1 MSGPSSSRSDDHT
14 ILSVLTSF
22 NKKPGKNLSQ
32 SNFTEARDSIIDDIS
47 SPVSNLSS
55 GTFWND
61 IVSKAS
67 SLGFTFHQGVQ
78 ACDTIAASQ
87 GATNEVFPAPFDSK
101 DGKNHIAAVSA
112 LIGVPGNRAK
122 DMTERV
128 FEIIA
133 NENKA
138 NGLKDD
144 RPVNSLLG
152 TKQLL
157 LRVRDYHY
165 GQQIDRIRIITE
177 AMRVEYSDD
186 VEMDPERNDLRH
198 QCIEFLNSLDT
209 RNTWSSSSR
218 EEGQRFFQRGLFK
231 TLVSLAC
238 APVKRIGRDEIYRA
252 CELRDDQDNNDSMS
266 ASITFPGTIFARELM
281 VDHLSHHDAAVRTE
295 SLVALFMLLYQRIDG
310 GIDRSDYILLLQ
322 ALNSQD
328 FFANGGDKNSEG
340 DAARRC
346 QLTAL
351 ILAECMSLWS
361 TTITQCGGD
370 GAQEWIASHPFLSN
384 SVSARNEIEIIG
396 KLLQR
401 ELANKVLE
409 RRRIYLSQTQTMLSN
424 GGNIEDDKIDAPEA
438 IALLTFG
445 LLMKLCHNGVHQG
458 SWASDMGVKGLAVD
472 CVSTAND
479 ECGAFG
485 YLGSIMSQ
493 LLPSTVSSDSQSSEC
508 RELEPWD
515 RNRELL
521 NGPDKLK
528 RGISPLKISNGD
540 GSDLEEVDNDTE
552 QDNVAVIYAS
562 IGREILVATLSAFR
576 SSISRSLSPAKVDN
590 LGMFCQLAAKLH
602 RNSNVLCQRF
612 WMDWESTPQSV
623 NLSEASTISAEK
635 ADPLV
640 FLLDIAHSVAISALE
655 TLGGQCQESM
665 ISVDCGR
672 QEAISLPY
680 FSPLLSFL
688 ASLIPMNS
696 DAATIFS
703 TFIPQG
709 MIHACLLGVYHVCSK
724 ENATH
729 AKNSDKAEEFKRQI
743 EAAQQCIDALCTLSS
758 IAAKENDGNCTEWLR
773 RATQRHTAKTHLEGP
788 ALLHAIAE
796 AANRNPAL
804 EGSIASDITSDTL
817 CTISHL
823 CSNGHENVQWI
834 CKVGQSFSSVR
845 DDGFRSFA
853 AHVNKVTIS
862 FTSLL
867 LQMTRSVAD
876 LSLAVDGTSMEH
888 KIEFMKTSAN
898 GTLLA
903 CDIIASSSQP
913 LDLPEIHRSIL
924 INAFRTITSSLRI
937 MDGIAFS
944 HESDIIREEARSV
957 RDSILNALSTSTS
970 LGANVGFFSTMP
982 ITRKLAEVSNLQSQ
996 IYKHNDNAIVSFS
1009 TADEKKDNHSDSLP
1023 IESLPAPDSS
1033 MQNILSLSR
1042 EAVSLLSAWNDIS
1055 EQVALESISADNTLR
1070 ITELDMNELSS
1081 VQRKTLASVIMSLG
1095 PARLLF
1101 SSAPMCHTV
1110 DMPITFFT
1118 LLVRYCA
1125 WHSECSEDSDMLA
1138 DIAIASLGIL
1148 ESAILHA
1155 KVDLTSDLVPSFEM
1169 STQSA
1174 GFQLHSVLRKLV
1186 EDKNTASSKKTFLL
1200 VKIMDVVRLS
1210 ATNYPSLCRVILS
1223 GQSNSEDLV
1232 ELLVESIRVEDPAE
1246 TKNVLATLACLHALQ
1261 AIWRACREN
1270 HNNAVSTLTKSVHPC
1285 DDIVRTLIKCD
1296 CLVER
1301 CISLCG
1307 MFSVLASRTSGSDE
1321 TDSTAILHRA
1331 NLLTVL
1337 CLSFDII
1344 EMDALTNFRQ
1354 NNESATAASIAFL
1367 KRTANTNQIE
1377 EWLSTIGFS
1386 DSILANAVE
1395 INSLNDKAHASGLTF
1410 NSAGSC
1416 ERISTR
1422 VLLQHLPQSENKE
1435 AVESALVRIAATNF
1449 CTNSECELIEYVS
1462 AFGALVQNIERG
1474 NLDWSMKLARQGV
1487 ENLHALAEN
1496 GLAAHLE
1503 TTSLAYPS
1511 SSSPAVKCGTSLL
1524 TLITTCLSIVPS
1536 SQGKRAS
1543 LVSLLDKVL
1552 RSSERIMILANSD
1565 GDADSLHLRLNS
1577 IACALALMN
1586 SLQESNG
1593 EPLPYETEQL
1603 YKASRLGFCRFVC
1616 RTLYDLRYS
1625 KGSTSQNTP
1634 QQKSEIK
1641 YTQKNILLSSLAL
1654 MTAIALSANADQS
1667 KGANAFQSF
1676 PMDLADVLKGSDVL
1690 ESLSYHLEIACKSAA
1705 VSYRQQGKTML
1716 EEPAFEVIDCIL
1728 TFALVLCESKEINLA
1743 ELMSTGHFIQMIL
1756 RNSITTAACEQWTL
1770 PTNTAAPPT
1779 LSSRGY
1785 IENSQSTIFF
1795 TAKSQYHNVTDDPA
1809 HKIWLTTLRVFA
1821 GLLHS
1826 TANVGFHGRGASIRE
1841 STAALAIDFLHF
1853 YEIPIT
1859 SFIERCLVQTPKI
1872 KDASNLSTPSSG
1884 LGFTVATM
1892 NELGDTMALIS
1903 ELCSGG
1909 HRKQFECSSPRLY
1922 GIVSNAALAI
1932 CRSLSSFLG
1941 ALGTARELFFALN
1954 NLNDIM
1960 AKASNSLRYNN
1971 FRMHPLLAD
1980 GVPNA
1985 KHQAIRN
1992 ALYANSCCT
2001 CMTSEEH
2008 SLSLKGR
2015 PESSQ
2020 DSSED
2025 LEQSF
2030 HSHVNNDFIFLME
2043 EIASRC
2049 IFSALSVVHKVH
2061 PSTSAFV
2068 TFTEE
2073 EASHLNLSSVPPIGA
2088 MVAIR
2093 QETGS
2098 NSLLFSSNSSQVIR
2112 HGRVIHY
2119 NAISKTLDVEYFDNH
2134 GVAAERHVGVSRLA
2148 ALEDISRRII
2158 VFQYKPAPDSVSD
2171 SAASVFTGAASIGNL
2186 ILILRWCQQHAQR
2199 STSTTDRP
2207 TLELKGIANLASI
2220 ILGNEIGVHLEL
2232 DSPTFATNQETKSI
2246 NSQLLALF
2254 DDEVTLRNFDLSA
2267 SSDSMSQSAILQRI
2281 TDPQVWKTVQ
2291 LQLESSLIAARVD
2304 QELAGKNTEQAGPVG
2319 TQYWGRRTP
2328 TGSSSRTSRRS
2339 PFS

>member
-1 MSGPSSSRSDDHT
+1 M

-22 NKKPGKNLSQ
+22 NKKPCKTLSQ

-61 IVSKAS
+61 IVSKTSA
-67 SLGFTFHQGVQ
+67 LGFTFRQGVQ
-78 ACDTIAASQ
+78 AYDTIAVSQ

-101 DGKNHIAAVSA
+101 DGKNHLAAVSA
-112 LIGVPGNRAK
+112 LIGVPGKRAK

-138 NGLKDD
+138 NGMKDD

-165 GQQIDRIRIITE
+165 GQQIDRIRIIAE
-177 AMRVEYSDD
+177 AIRVEYSDD
-186 VEMDPERNDLRH
+186 VEMDPERSDLRN
-198 QCIEFLNSLDT
+198 QCIAFLNSLDE

-218 EEGQRFFQRGLFK
+218 EAGQGPFQRGLFK
-231 TLVSLAC
+231 VLVSLAC

-252 CELRDDQDNNDSMS
+252 CELRDDRDNNGSMS
-266 ASITFPGTIFARELM
+266 ASITFPGTDFARELM
-281 VDHLSHHDAAVRTE
+281 IDHVSHHNAAVRTE
-295 SLVALFMLLYQRIDG
+295 SLIALFMLLYQRIDG

-328 FFANGGDKNSEG
+328 FFANVGDRNSEG

-351 ILAECMSLWS
+351 ILAECMSLWN
-361 TTITQCGGD
+361 TTLTKCGDD

-384 SVSARNEIEIIG
+384 SVTARNEIEIIG
-396 KLLQR
+396 RLLQQ
-401 ELANKVLE
+401 ELANKILE
-409 RRRIYLSQTQTMLSN
+409 RRRIHLSQTQTMLSN
-424 GGNIEDDKIDAPEA
+424 AGNIEDDKIDAPEA

-445 LLMKLCHNGVHQG
+445 LLMKLCHNGVSQG

-485 YLGSIMSQ
+485 YLGSIMSH
-493 LLPSTVSSDSQSSEC
+493 LLPSTVTLDSQSSEC
-508 RELEPWD
+508 RELELWD
-515 RNRELL
+515 RNRLLL

-528 RGISPLKISNGD
+528 RGISPLKLTNGD
-540 GSDLEEVDNDTE
+540 GSDIEEFDNDAE

-623 NLSEASTISAEK
+623 NLSEASIISAEQ

-655 TLGGQCQESM
+655 TLGGQYQENM

-672 QEAISLPY
+672 QEAISLPCI
-680 FSPLLSFL
+680 SPVLSFL

-758 IAAKENDGNCTEWLR
+758 IAAKENDGDCTEWLR
-773 RATQRHTAKTHLEGP
+773 QATQRHTAKTHLEGP

-796 AANRNPAL
+796 AANRNPLL
-804 EGSIASDITSDTL
+804 EDSIASDITSDTL

-823 CSNGHENVQWI
+823 CSNGHENFQWI

-903 CDIIASSSQP
+903 CDIIASSPQP
-913 LDLPEIHRSIL
+913 LDLPETHRSIL

-944 HESDIIREEARSV
+944 HESDIIREEAKSV

-970 LGANVGFFSTMP
+970 LGSNVGFFSTMP

-996 IYKHNDNAIVSFS
+996 LYKQNDNAIVSIS
-1009 TADEKKDNHSDSLP
+1009 NADEKIYTHSDSLP
-1023 IESLPAPDSS
+1023 IESLPAPDLS
-1033 MQNILSLSR
+1033 MQPILSLSR
-1042 EAVSLLSAWNDIS
+1042 EAISLLSAWSDVS
-1055 EQVALESISADNTLR
+1055 EQVALESISADDTLR
-1070 ITELDMNELSS
+1070 IIELDMNELSS
-1081 VQRKTLASVIMSLG
+1081 VQRKALASVVMSLG

-1101 SSAPMCHTV
+1101 SPAPMCHTV
-1110 DMPITFFT
+1110 DIPITFVT

-1125 WHSECSEDSDMLA
+1125 WHSECSEDSDMFA
-1138 DIAIASLGIL
+1138 EIAIASLGIL
-1148 ESAILHA
+1148 ESTILHA
-1155 KVDLTSDLVPSFEM
+1155 KIDLTSDLIPSFEV
-1169 STQSA
+1169 SIQSA
-1174 GFQLHSVLRKLV
+1174 GFQLHSVLQKLV
-1186 EDKNTASSKKTFLL
+1186 KNKNTASSKRTFLL

-1210 ATNYPSLCRVILS
+1210 ATNYPSLCRVILC
-1223 GQSNSEDLV
+1223 GKSNSEGLV
-1232 ELLVESIRVEDPAE
+1232 ELLVEGIRVEDPAE
-1246 TKNVLATLACLHALQ
+1246 TKNALATLACLRALQ

-1285 DDIVRTLIKCD
+1285 DGILRTLIKCD
-1296 CLVER
+1296 SLVER
-1301 CISLCG
+1301 CISLCDK
-1307 MFSVLASRTSGSDE
+1307 FSVLASRISGSDE
-1321 TDSTAILHRA
+1321 TNSTAILHRA

-1344 EMDALTNFRQ
+1344 EVDALTNFRQ
-1354 NNESATAASIAFL
+1354 NNEIATAASIAFL
-1367 KRTANTNQIE
+1367 KRTAETNQIE

-1395 INSLNDKAHASGLTF
+1395 INSLNGKARASGLTF
-1410 NSAGSC
+1410 HSAGSC
-1416 ERISTR
+1416 ERVSTR
-1422 VLLQHLPQSENKE
+1422 VLLQHLPQLENKE
-1435 AVESALVRIAATNF
+1435 AIESALVRIAATKF
-1449 CTNSECELIEYVS
+1449 CTNSEYELIGNVS
-1462 AFGALVQNIERG
+1462 AFGALVQTIERG
-1474 NLDWSMKLARQGV
+1474 NFDWSMELARQGV

-1496 GLAAHLE
+1496 GMAAHLE

-1511 SSSPAVKCGTSLL
+1511 SPSPSPVVKCGTSLL
-1524 TLITTCLSIVPS
+1524 TLITACLSIIPP
-1536 SQGKRAS
+1536 SQGKRAG
-1543 LVSLLDKVL
+1543 LVSLFDKVL
-1552 RSSERIMILANSD
+1552 RSSERIMILANPD
-1565 GDADSLHLRLNS
+1565 GDVDSLHLQLTS
-1577 IACALALMN
+1577 ISCALAFMN
-1586 SLQESNG
+1586 SLQESND
-1593 EPLPYETEQL
+1593 EPLLYEHEQL

-1616 RTLYDLRYS
+1616 RTLHDLRYA

-1634 QQKSEIK
+1634 QQKSEIN
-1641 YTQKNILLSSLAL
+1641 YAQKNILLSSLSL
-1654 MTAIALSANADQS
+1654 MTAIAISANVDQS

-1705 VSYRQQGKTML
+1705 VSYRQKGKTML
-1716 EEPAFEVIDCIL
+1716 EEPAFEVIDYIL

-1743 ELMSTGHFIQMIL
+1743 ELMSTGRFIQMIL
-1756 RNSITTAACEQWTL
+1756 RNSITTAACEQWTA
-1770 PTNTAAPPT
+1770 PNTAAPPT

-1821 GLLHS
+1821 SLLHS
-1826 TANVGFHGRGASIRE
+1826 TANAGSHGRGASIRE
-1841 STAALAIDFLHF
+1841 STAALAIDVLHF

-1859 SFIERCLVQTPKI
+1859 SFIERCLVQTPKVN
-1872 KDASNLSTPSSG
+1872 DTTNSSTPSSG

-1892 NELGDTMALIS
+1892 HELSDTMSLIS

-1922 GIVSNAALAI
+1922 AIVSNAALAI

-1960 AKASNSLRYNN
+1960 AKASNSVRYNN

-2015 PESSQ
+2015 PDSLQ

-2093 QETGS
+2093 QEPGS
-2098 NSLLFSSNSSQVIR
+2098 NLSLFSSNSSQVTR

-2134 GVAAERHVGVSRLA
+2134 GVAAERHVGLSRLA
-2148 ALEDISRRII
+2148 ALEDISKRVI
-2158 VFQYKPAPDSVSD
+2158 VFQYKPAPESVSD

-2207 TLELKGIANLASI
+2207 TLELNGIANLASI

-2254 DDEVTLRNFDLSA
+2254 DDEVTLRHFDLSA
-2267 SSDSMSQSAILQRI
+2267 SSDSMSESVMLQCI
-2281 TDPQVWKTVQ
+2281 TDSQVWKTVQ

-2304 QELAGKNTEQAGPVG
+2304 QELGRKNAEQAGPVG
-2319 TQYWGRRTP
+2319 AQYWGRTTP

-2339 PFS
+2339 PFT